1 MRTISLAPFSLS
13 LLALLVPGSAAAAT
27 FAATS
32 TSTTSLSTATIATAP
47 TAPTTDTVAEP
58 EVVVD
63 LGNYDTTVIAHPT
76 YSVVKNAPLASTL
89 LANVGD
95 LVLAPDDS
103 PTGPSPTCP
112 AATATYDWDRVFS
125 KSDEFGNSTFGA
137 GYWAGLTFSSRAGR
151 AGGPDTFRAEA
162 MAKAYATVFG
172 SDKEVAKITGT
183 GQMVG
188 TQGTSSYAVRV
199 LGVTVRSRSVS
210 GNLTENAPIY
220 SATFFSQ
227 SKTIWLGPV
236 PVSFSGAVKGTLGV
250 SLEAA
255 YAQSTLYASAKPNAK
270 VYAQASAGVDVWLAS
285 AGVSGTLTL
294 VEAAVPSRAGAI
306 VSPNNVTFEV
316 HSDLTLAS
324 LSGKIEAYAT
334 LPGKRWTMTLASWD
348 PLFKGTYP
356 IIHAA
361 GCTNPIV
368 RPVCGDGVCQ
378 SGETTTNCSRDCGSP
393 PPPDTDDPVVPLYCK
408 SKPWMCSD
416 L

>member
-1 MRTISLAPFSLS
+1 MRKLSLS
-13 LLALLVPGSAAAAT
+13 IPLLALLVPGSSAAAT
-27 FAATS
+27 FATTS
-32 TSTTSLSTATIATAP
+32 TLSTAPIAT
-47 TAPTTDTVAEP
+47 TTTTTGTVSTG

-63 LGNYDTTVIAHPT
+63 LGNYDSTTTTHST
-76 YSVVKNAPLASTL
+76 YSIVKNAPALSTAL
-89 LANVGD
+89 LHD

-103 PTGPSPTCP
+103 PTGPSPSCP
-112 AATATYDWDRVFS
+112 TATATYDWDKVFS
-125 KSDEFGNSTFGA
+125 KSDEFGNNTFGA

-151 AGGPDTFRAEA
+151 AGGPDTFRGEA

-188 TQGTSSYAVRV
+188 SQGTSSYAVRV

-210 GNLTENAPIY
+210 GNLTETAPIY
-220 SATFFSQ
+220 SGTFFSQ

-236 PVSFSGAVKGTLGV
+236 PVKFSGAVKGNLGV

-255 YAQSTLYASAKPNAK
+255 YAQSTLYAAAKPNAK
-270 VYAQASAGVDVWLAS
+270 VYAQASAGVDMWLAS

-294 VEAAVPSRAGAI
+294 VEAAVPSRVGAV

-334 LPGKRWTMTLASWD
+334 LPGKRWTMTLAQWD

-361 GCTNPIV
+361 ACTNPIV

-378 SGETTTNCSRDCGSP
+378 SGETSTNCSRDCGAP
-393 PPPDTDDPVVPLYCK
+393 PPEDTTEPDVPLYCQ

>member
-1 MRTISLAPFSLS
+1 MNKLSLAPLSLS
-13 LLALLVPGSAAAAT
+13 ILALLVPGSAAAAT
-27 FAATS
+27 FSAAS
-32 TSTTSLSTATIATAP
+32 TNTLSTAPIATAP
-47 TAPTTDTVAEP
+47 TTGTIAPA

-63 LGNYDTTVIAHPT
+63 LGNYDTTVTAHPT
-76 YSVVKNAPLASTL
+76 YSITKNAPLASSMV
-89 LANVGD
+89 ANVGD

-103 PTGPSPTCP
+103 PTGPSPSCP
-112 AATATYDWDRVFS
+112 APTATYDWDKVFS
-125 KSDEFGNSTFGA
+125 KSDEFGNGTFGA

-151 AGGPDTFRAEA
+151 AGGPDTFRGEA

-172 SDKEVAKITGT
+172 SDREVAKITGT

-236 PVSFSGAVKGTLGV
+236 PVKFTGAVKGSLGV

-255 YAQSTLYASAKPNAK
+255 YSQSTLYAAAKPNAK
-270 VYAQASAGVDVWLAS
+270 VYAQASAGVDMWLAS

-294 VEAAVPSRAGAI
+294 VEAAVPSRAGAV

-324 LSGKIEAYAT
+324 LSGKVEAYAT

-361 GCTNPIV
+361 ACTNPIV
-368 RPVCGDGVCQ
+368 RPVCGDGTCQ
-378 SGETTTNCSRDCGSP
+378 SGETSSNCSRDCGAP
-393 PPPDTDDPVVPLYCK
+393 PADDPTDPDVPLYCQA
-408 SKPWMCSD
+408 KPWMCSD

>member
-1 MRTISLAPFSLS
+1 MRTISLASFPLLS

-27 FAATS
+27 FA
-32 TSTTSLSTATIATAP
+32 TATATTDATIVKTATVATA
-47 TAPTTDTVAEP
+47 E
-58 EVVVD
+58 EVVD
-63 LGNYDTTVIAHPT
+63 LGNYDTTVTSHTA
-76 YSVVKNAPLASTL
+76 YSVTKNAPLLSSKIAY
-89 LANVGD
+89 AGD
-95 LVLAPDDS
+95 LVMAPDDS
-103 PTGPSPTCP
+103 PTGPSASCP
-112 AATATYDWDRVFS
+112 APTATYDWDKVFS

-151 AGGPDTFRAEA
+151 AGGPDTFRGEA

-255 YAQSTLYASAKPNAK
+255 YSQSTLYAAAKPNAK

-294 VEAAVPSRAGAI
+294 VEAAVPSRAGAV
-306 VSPNNVTFEV
+306 VSPSNVTFEV

-334 LPGKRWTMTLASWD
+334 LPGKRWTMTLAKWD
-348 PLFKGTYP
+348 PLFQGTYP

-361 GCTNPIV
+361 ACTNPIV

-378 SGETTTNCSRDCGSP
+378 SGETSTNCSRDCGSP
-393 PPPDTDDPVVPLYCK
+393 PPPDTDEPTVPLYCQA
-408 SKPWMCSD
+408 KPWMCTD